1 MNSVVADAEVGPAVA
16 TAPGAAVADD
26 IASPPLP
33 RLSRRVLTICAAVSI
48 IVAALATF
56 GHHWWTVGRFT
67 ESTDDAYVGGDITVI
82 APKVSGFIARVA
94 VTDNQIV
101 HAGDVLV
108 ELDNRDYVAAR
119 ARAVAAVAAQEAAIA
134 NLSATRHL
142 QEAII
147 AQAQAGI
154 NSADAEIER
163 SQEDQVR
170 YQRLEKLS
178 AVSLQESQKADA
190 DYKNAIASGA
200 RARAALAA
208 SQRQLD
214 VIDSQSQQAAAAL
227 AQAKADRDVADLN
240 LSYTEL
246 RAPMD
251 GTVGNRSAR
260 AGSYANIGAQLMS
273 LVPARGLWV
282 DANFKESQLARMRAG
297 QTVFVEAD
305 VLPGQVFRGRVASL
319 APATGAVFSVLPAE
333 NATGNFTKIV
343 QRVPVRIVLDGG
355 ASALGQLRPGLSVVA
370 KVDMRPAARPAADGQ
385 SSADVASASRGVSAG
400 SGPEAYR
407 GPSGVTQQ
415 SALLPRAAVAAN

>member
-1 MNSVVADAEVGPAVA
+1 MNSVVADGQLGPVVA
-16 TAPGAAVADD
+16 NAPGASAVGG
-26 IASPPLP
+26 IAGRPL
-33 RLSRRVLTICAAVSI
+33 RLPSRKVLI
-48 IVAALATF
+48 ISGVALIVVAALATF
-56 GHHWWTVGRFT
+56 GHQWWTVGRFT

-94 VTDNQIV
+94 VSDNQIV

-134 NLSATRHL
+134 NLAATRHL
-142 QEAII
+142 QEAVI

-163 SQEDQVR
+163 AQEDQVR
-170 YQRLEKLS
+170 YRRLEKLS
-178 AVSLQESQKADA
+178 AVSVQESQKADA

-214 VIDSQSQQAAAAL
+214 VIDSQNQQAAAAL

-240 LSYTEL
+240 VSYTEL
-246 RAPMD
+246 RAPLD

-282 DANFKESQLARMRAG
+282 DANFKESQLARMHAG
-297 QTVFVEAD
+297 QTVSVEAD
-305 VLPGQVFRGRVASL
+305 VLPGQVFHGRVASL

-343 QRVPVRIVLDGG
+343 QRVPVRIALDGD
-355 ASALGQLRPGLSVVA
+355 ASALGRLRPGLSVVA
-370 KVDMRPAARPAADGQ
+370 KVDMRAAVDVRSTGQAGAAL
-385 SSADVASASRGVSAG
+385 ASGASTAVG
-400 SGPEAYR
+400 
-407 GPSGVTQQ
+407 
-415 SALLPRAAVAAN
+415 AVAAN

>member
-1 MNSVVADAEVGPAVA
+1 MTSVVADGELGSPVA
-16 TAPGAAVADD
+16 DAPGASVAGGVAGHPRRIPSRKVLIISGAALI
-26 IASPPLP
+26 IA
-33 RLSRRVLTICAAVSI
+33 
-48 IVAALATF
+48 AALAAF
-56 GHHWWTVGRFT
+56 GHQWWTVGRFT

-94 VTDNQIV
+94 VTDNQLV

-119 ARAVAAVAAQEAAIA
+119 ARAVAAVAAQQAAIA
-134 NLSATRHL
+134 NLTATRHL
-142 QEAII
+142 QEAVI

-154 NSADAEIER
+154 DSADAEIER
-163 SQEDQVR
+163 SQEEQIR
-170 YQRLEKLS
+170 YRRLEKLS

-200 RARAALAA
+200 RARATLSA
-208 SQRQLD
+208 SRRQLD
-214 VIDSQSQQAAAAL
+214 VIDSQNQQAVAAL
-227 AQAKADRDVADLN
+227 AQAEADRDVADLN

-282 DANFKESQLARMRAG
+282 DANFKESQLARMHAG
-297 QTVFVEAD
+297 QTVLVEAD

-343 QRVPVRIVLDGG
+343 QRVPVRVVLDGD

-370 KVDMRPAARPAADGQ
+370 KVDMRLTPASIQPHPA
-385 SSADVASASRGVSAG
+385 SI
-400 SGPEAYR
+400 
-407 GPSGVTQQ
+407 QQ
-415 SALLPRAAVAAN
+415 HPAAVAGNTPPSPWPH